1 MFCKQCGAQL
11 APGINFCTTC
21 GQAVTIEAPAPTDVS
36 QPTPAPATSDP
47 FAPSYNFDAF
57 EPESPRGP
65 KKGSVKWIAI
75 GAAALVAIL
84 VTVVGISAA
93 EDAKYLKPDSAPA
106 LADSLSATKVDAA
119 AQAKCI
125 DLASTLPS
133 DATVKALISRSL
145 VMNKYTAGA
154 ARRANKFLNATA
166 WINSTEL
173 PDIRASMDEVL
184 AGGLDEV
191 IAKTAAIR
199 ESDRQAFADMWTEEF
214 KNLAIEKCGLTE
226 RLAAATAAEAGFKS
240 AKDSLETLAASVP
253 WYPDGFNEWSEDSNI
268 AWKWVDGYNC
278 NLGDWCWHIKVIAAS
293 GCPDGVY
300 AEMNILDSAD
310 NVVDYSN
317 DTVPRLGAG
326 ASAILEFSTY
336 NSTHAAGQMA
346 TITCHG
352 D

>member
-11 APGINFCTTC
+11 APGINFCTNC
-21 GQAVTIEAPAPTDVS
+21 GQAVTIEAPAPTAVS

-84 VTVVGISAA
+84 VSVVGISAA

-106 LADSLSATKVDAA
+106 LADSLSATKVDTA

-133 DATVKALISRSL
+133 DATVQALISRSL

-173 PDIRASMDEVL
+173 PDISASMDEVL
-184 AGGLDEV
+184 AGGLDDV
-191 IAKTAAIR
+191 IAKTASIR
-199 ESDRQAFADMWTEEF
+199 ESDRQAFADLWTEEF
-214 KNLAIEKCGLTE
+214 KNLAIDKCGLTE
-226 RLAAATAAEAGFKS
+226 KLAAATAAEAGFKS

-253 WYPDGFNEWSEDSNI
+253 WYPDGYTEWSEDSNI
-268 AWKWVDGYNC
+268 AWKWINGRDCSYSY
-278 NLGDWCWHIKVIAAS
+278 CWHVGVVTNT
-293 GCPDGVY
+293 GCPSGVY
-300 AEMNILDSAD
+300 VEVNILDSGD
-310 NVVDYSN
+310 NVIDYSN
-317 DTVPRLGAG
+317 GTLSSLGPSQTG
-326 ASAILEFSTY
+326 IIEISNSYSAT
-336 NSTHAAGQMA
+336 GQ
-346 TITCHG
+346 ISKISCHRY
-352 D
+352 